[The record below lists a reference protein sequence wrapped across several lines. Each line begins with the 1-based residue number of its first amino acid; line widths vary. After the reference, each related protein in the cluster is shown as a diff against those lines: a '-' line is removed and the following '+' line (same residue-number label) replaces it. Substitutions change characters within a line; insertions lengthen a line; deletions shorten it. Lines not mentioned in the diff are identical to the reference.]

1 METKDHLVI
10 LLLLL
15 TNYLPIV
22 AANRLAANPD
32 ARKLMLW
39 TAALV
44 ALLAL
49 AMEGEGAVIAMGV
62 KVALLPK

>member
-1 METKDHLVI
+1 VI

-22 AANRLAANPD
+22 AMNNLAVNSG
-32 ARKLMLW
+32 ARRLMLW

-44 ALLAL
+44 VLLGL
-49 AMEGEGAVIAMGV
+49 AMEGEGAVIALGV
-62 KVALLPK
+62 KVSLLPK